1 MLLSLIE
8 PSNPIEGGIGKIN
21 VGRASIDDK
30 RNKFW
35 PHFSSTSI
43 TKCVEKDSLFLN
55 YYLVYCIFLTNEMM
69 AVTAGGSSNQHSQL
83 LRYYRNYCVTEK
95 RKKVAFI
102 THAGGHC
109 CHLVHLS
116 FFVLNC
122 LLNNCRRRPMPCCFS
137 LLPAVTNFSLTLT
150 FIRTRRALRFSS
162 LLFHHK
168 RLYITCI
175 I

>member
-43 TKCVEKDSLFLN
+43 TKCVEKDSLFFF

-122 LLNNCRRRPMPCCFS
+122 ILNNCRRRRMPCCFS